1 MSFDTSGE
9 IVLGPSSNLFY
20 GYPSRYPNSF
30 RATLSQVSNDMYNA
44 LMGAHTSMD
53 GIQMTIE
60 EVRKHAKTGIKLI
73 TSASNA
79 LIEIMLPRT
88 LESIG
93 RLATESAQ
101 FANDTL
107 VRFTQLQDLL
117 GEIIELSATTQSAK
131 EAAIDKMNEQKVN
144 GTREQQR
151 LKENL
156 QMIQNQYQDSKAKLE
171 VARKAY
177 NDAIQLAGASLS
189 PTITESGGNSK
200 PGLHGVV
207 GGWISGFFRM
217 IGCISVNCKAP
228 MYIVDATNSAN
239 AMAAAQLA
247 KEDLERA
254 EKRYNEHFLLQIAEQ
269 NELAKTISQMALL
282 DVSKPSMDEIFPLLI
297 GASDQIHLMKVQWAR
312 MFQFCSKLAIQANS
326 TQQVTDRECP
336 FFFILSESSAGR
348 CQRFRRSHSAG
359 TDR

>member
-53 GIQMTIE
+53 QIQLSIKQVPTH
-60 EVRKHAKTGIKLI
+60 VKTAMKLI

-79 LIEIMLPRT
+79 MLKSMLPRT

-101 FANDTL
+101 FANNTL
-107 VRFTQLQDLL
+107 LRFTQLQDLL
-117 GEIIELSATTQSAK
+117 GEIIELSATTQSAN
-131 EAAIDKMNEQKVN
+131 EVAIDKMKEQKEN
-144 GTREQQR
+144 GTLEQQR

-177 NDAIQLAGASLS
+177 NDAMQLVASSSSPETIQTSAG
-189 PTITESGGNSK
+189 SK
-200 PGLHGVV
+200 PGLIDFAIGIVFKPIKTLGCLL
-207 GGWISGFFRM
+207 GGCG
-217 IGCISVNCKAP
+217 GP
-228 MYIVDATNSAN
+228 TYTVDNTKFEN
-239 AMAAAQLA
+239 AMQSAKLAQ
-247 KEDLERA
+247 EELERA
-254 EKRYNEHFLLQIAEQ
+254 EKMHNEHFQLQLAEQ

-282 DVSKPSMDEIFPLLI
+282 DLSKLSTEEIVRLLLE
-297 GASDQIHLMKVQWAR
+297 ASDQINSIKDQWGR
-312 MFQFCSKLAIQANS
+312 MIQFFSKLAAQATS
-326 TQQVTDRECP
+326 TQQVTGDPC
-336 FFFILSESSAGR
+336 
-348 CQRFRRSHSAG
+348 SHTLISLNHL
-359 TDR
+359 